1 MRITNCPHDND
12 HQEGVYELWII
23 GTEDEIDKYASYTK
37 FDNDFIEEELND
49 EWSITVIGDYQDCKK
64 EFRAEVTAELKAFR
78 KTLKK

>member
-23 GTEDEIDKYASYTK
+23 GTEEEINKYAEYTK
-37 FDNDFIEEELND
+37 FYNDFIEEHYD
-49 EWSITVIGDYQDCKK
+49 EWSITIIGDYNYCKK